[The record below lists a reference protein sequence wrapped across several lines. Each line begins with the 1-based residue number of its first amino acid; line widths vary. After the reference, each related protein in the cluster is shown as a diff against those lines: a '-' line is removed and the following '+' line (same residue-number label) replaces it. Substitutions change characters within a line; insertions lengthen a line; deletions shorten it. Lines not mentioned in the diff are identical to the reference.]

1 MLALTSPVNYP
12 NNKDKSLEELRI
24 GILGF
29 GTVGRGVVTMLLEH
43 GDEMAKRTGIRLRLV
58 RIATRTP
65 GRDRGV
71 ELGDV
76 ELTGDVRLVVDGD
89 DIDVVVELI
98 GGVDSAETLVRDA
111 LNNGKHVVT
120 ANKALIAEK
129 GVALLDIAA
138 KNGLELAFEAAVAGA
153 VPIVKAI
160 KESLAADPID
170 RIYGILNGTC
180 NFILTEMREK
190 GLSFQTVLTDA
201 QEKGFAEADP
211 TFDVEGIDA
220 AHKLAILAAIA
231 FGTTPN
237 FKGIHIEGISNISDI
252 DIAWAMEMGYRIKL
266 LAIAKR
272 MERGVE
278 LRVQPTLVP
287 DTSMV
292 ASVEGVFNSVF
303 VHSAYAGTTM
313 YHGRGAG
320 EKPTASAVV
329 ADLIEI
335 ARNKRVDA
343 KGRVAGLSVLT
354 ENLRP
359 LPVLPMSELA
369 GEYYLRLAVTDRP
382 GVLADVTTALARFD
396 ISIDA
401 IRQKGRSQKEA
412 VPLVIVTHKTTE
424 QQIQDGLLA
433 LESLDS
439 VQEKPHFIRIETG
452 FA

>member
-1 MLALTSPVNYP
+1 M
-12 NNKDKSLEELRI
+12 EELRI
-24 GILGF
+24 GILGY
-29 GTVGRGVVTMLLEH
+29 GTVGRGVVTLLQEH
-43 GDEMAKRTGIRLRLV
+43 GEAITHRSGVRLRLV

-65 GRDRGV
+65 SRDRGV
-71 ELGDV
+71 DLGDV
-76 ELTGDVRLVVDGD
+76 ELTDDVRRVVDGD

-98 GGVDSAETLVRDA
+98 GGYDPAETLVRDA

-129 GVALLDIAA
+129 GVGLLDIAA

-153 VPIVKAI
+153 VPIVKAM
-160 KESLAADPID
+160 KESLAADPVD

-180 NFILTEMREK
+180 NYILTEMREK
-190 GLSFQTVLTDA
+190 GLSFETVLADA

-211 TFDVEGIDA
+211 TFDVEGVDA

-231 FGTTPN
+231 FGTPPN
-237 FKGIHIEGISNISDI
+237 FSGIHIEGINHISDI

-272 MERGVE
+272 MEKGIE

-287 DTSMV
+287 DSSMV

-329 ADLIEI
+329 ADLLEI
-335 ARNKRVDA
+335 ARNKKVGA
-343 KGRVAGLSVLT
+343 KGRVSGLSVLA
-354 ENLRP
+354 ENLKP
-359 LPVLPMSELA
+359 LEVLDMAELE
-369 GEYYLRLAVTDRP
+369 GEYYLRLAVVDRP

-396 ISIDA
+396 ISVDA
-401 IRQKGRSQKEA
+401 IMQKGRSQKDA

-424 QQIQDGLLA
+424 KRLQDGLKAIEA
-433 LESLDS
+433 LESVRD
-439 VQEKPHFIRIETG
+439 KPRFIRIETG

>member
-1 MLALTSPVNYP
+1 M
-12 NNKDKSLEELRI
+12 DELRI

-29 GTVGRGVVTMLLEH
+29 GTVGRGVVTLLQEQ
-43 GDEMAKRTGIRLRLV
+43 GEEMMKRTGIRLRLV

-71 ELGDV
+71 ALGDI
-76 ELTGDVRLVVDGD
+76 ELTGDVRRVVDGD

-98 GGVDSAETLVRDA
+98 GGLDPAETLVRDA
-111 LNNGKHVVT
+111 LANGKHVVT
-120 ANKALIAEK
+120 ANKALIAER
-129 GVALLDIAA
+129 GIPLLETAA
-138 KNGLELAFEAAVAGA
+138 KAGKDLSFEAAVAGA

-170 RIYGILNGTC
+170 GIYGILNGTC

-190 GLSFQTVLTDA
+190 GLPFQTVLRDA
-201 QEKGFAEADP
+201 QEQGYAEADP
-211 TFDVEGIDA
+211 TFDIEGIDA

-231 FGTTPN
+231 FGTPPN
-237 FKGIHIEGISNISDI
+237 FAGIHVEGISHISDI
-252 DIAWAMEMGYRIKL
+252 DIGWAMEMGYRIKL

-272 MERGVE
+272 MATGVE

-329 ADLIEI
+329 ADLVEI
-335 ARNKRVDA
+335 ARNERVGA

-354 ENLRP
+354 EHLRP
-359 LPVLPMSELA
+359 LPVLDMSKLE
-369 GEYYLRLAVTDRP
+369 GEYYLRLAVNDRP
-382 GVLADVTTALARFD
+382 GVLAEVTTVLARFD

-401 IRQKGRSQKEA
+401 IRQKGRSKREA
-412 VPLVIVTHKTTE
+412 VPLVIVTHRTTE
-424 QQIQDGLLA
+424 QNIQDGLKA
-433 LESLDS
+433 LEKLES
-439 VQEKPHFIRIETG
+439 VREKPRFIRIETG

>member
-1 MLALTSPVNYP
+1 M
-12 NNKDKSLEELRI
+12 EELRI

-29 GTVGRGVVTMLLEH
+29 GTVGRGVVTMLQEH
-43 GDEMAKRTGIRLRLV
+43 GDEIIKRSGVRLRLV

-65 GRDRGV
+65 SRDRGV
-71 ELGDV
+71 DLGDV
-76 ELTGDVRLVVDGD
+76 ELTNDVYRVVNGD

-98 GGVDSAETLVRDA
+98 GGYDPAEALVRDA
-111 LNNGKHVVT
+111 LNSGKHVVT
-120 ANKALIAEK
+120 ANKALIAER
-129 GVALLDIAA
+129 GVGLLDLAA
-138 KNGLELAFEAAVAGA
+138 NKGLELSFEAAVAGA
-153 VPIVKAI
+153 VPIVKAM
-160 KESLAADPID
+160 KESLAADPVE

-180 NFILTEMREK
+180 NYILTEMREK
-190 GLSFQTVLTDA
+190 GLSFESVLADA

-231 FGTTPN
+231 FGTPPN
-237 FKGIHIEGISNISDI
+237 FSGIHIEGINHISDV

-266 LAIAKR
+266 LGIAKR
-272 MERGVE
+272 LEGGVE

-287 DTSMV
+287 ESSMV

-303 VHSAYAGTTM
+303 VRSAYAGTTM

-329 ADLIEI
+329 ADLLEI
-335 ARNKRVDA
+335 ARNQSAGA
-343 KGRVAGLSVLT
+343 KCRVAGLSVLT
-354 ENLRP
+354 KHLKP
-359 LPVLPMSELA
+359 LPVLDMAELS
-369 GEYYLRLAVTDRP
+369 GEYYLRLAVLDRP
-382 GVLADVTTALARFD
+382 GVLADVTTVLARYD

-401 IRQKGRSQKEA
+401 IRQKGRSQKDA

-424 QQIQDGLLA
+424 QRIQSGLKALEA
-433 LESLDS
+433 LES
-439 VQEKPHFIRIETG
+439 VREKPRFIRIETG

>member
-1 MLALTSPVNYP
+1 
-12 NNKDKSLEELRI
+12 LEELRI
-24 GILGF
+24 GILGY
-29 GTVGRGVVTMLLEH
+29 GTVGRGVVTMLQEH
-43 GDEMAKRTGIRLRLV
+43 GEAITLRSGVRLRLV

-65 GRDRGV
+65 SRDRGV
-71 ELGDV
+71 DLGDI
-76 ELTGDVRLVVDGD
+76 ELTDDVRRVVDGD

-98 GGVDSAETLVRDA
+98 GGYDPAEALVRDA

-129 GVALLDIAA
+129 GVGLLDIAA

-153 VPIVKAI
+153 VPIVKAM
-160 KESLAADPID
+160 KESLAADPVD
-170 RIYGILNGTC
+170 GIYGILNGTC
-180 NFILTEMREK
+180 NYILTEMREK
-190 GLSFQTVLTDA
+190 GLSFDTVLADA

-231 FGTTPN
+231 FGTPPN
-237 FKGIHIEGISNISDI
+237 FSGIHIEGISHVSDI
-252 DIAWAMEMGYRIKL
+252 DIAWAMEMGYKIKL

-272 MERGVE
+272 MENGIE

-287 DTSMV
+287 DSSMV

-329 ADLIEI
+329 ADLLEI
-335 ARNKRVDA
+335 ARNNRAGA

-354 ENLRP
+354 KHLQP
-359 LPVLPMSELA
+359 LPVLDMAELE
-369 GEYYLRLAVTDRP
+369 GEYYLRLAVVDRP
-382 GVLADVTTALARFD
+382 GVLADVTTVLARFD
-396 ISIDA
+396 ISVDA
-401 IRQKGRSQKEA
+401 IMQKGRSKKDA

-424 QQIQDGLLA
+424 KNIQDGLVA
-433 LESLDS
+433 LEALDS
-439 VQEKPHFIRIETG
+439 VRDKPRFIRIETG